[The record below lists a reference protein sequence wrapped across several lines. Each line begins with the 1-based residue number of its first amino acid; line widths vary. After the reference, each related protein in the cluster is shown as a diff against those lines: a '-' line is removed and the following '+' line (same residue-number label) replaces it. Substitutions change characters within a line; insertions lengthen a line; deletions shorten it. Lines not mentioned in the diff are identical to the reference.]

1 MTRKLLFSLG
11 LLFGFLA
18 AAGAGPRLEV
28 SLDRDRVRVGE
39 PVVYSLRVPPA
50 PGRQVKFPEPED
62 GRIGEFEINRAS
74 ETTGRDGS
82 REKRFVLQGFE
93 TGRFTLPVPE
103 VTVRQEDG
111 EEETLTG
118 PPLEIEVVSV
128 LDPAEEDADIRD
140 LKDPLGVPRSYL
152 WVFYLAGAAAVLAA
166 GAFFLYRKLARPV
179 KKAPP
184 PPPPRPAGK
193 IALEELERIRK
204 ADLPGRG
211 LVKEYYSRVSDTVRR
226 YLENR
231 FALRAPERTTEEFLQ
246 EMATT
251 SHLTGPQQDLVA
263 AFLEEADLV
272 KFARYGPTDKEIAT
286 VFAAAVRL
294 VRETGEDGLHRQEC
308 LCHSQGP
315 RGEGTG
321 EDRVEK
327 EKEV

>member
-1 MTRKLLFSLG
+1 MNPKLLFSLV
-11 LLFGFLA
+11 LLLGPLA

-28 SLDRDRVRVGE
+28 SLDRDEVRVGE
-39 PVVYSLRVPPA
+39 PVTYTLRVPPA
-50 PGRQVKFPEPED
+50 PGRRIIFPDPED

-74 ETTGRDGS
+74 ETAGEDGS

-103 VTVRQEDG
+103 VRVREEDG
-111 EEETLTG
+111 EEVILTG

-140 LKDPLGVPRSYL
+140 LKDPPGVPRSYL
-152 WVFYLAGAAAVLAA
+152 WILYLAGAAVILAA
-166 GAFFLYRKLARPV
+166 AAFLLYRKFARPE
-179 KKAPP
+179 KKEPP
-184 PPPPRPAGK
+184 PPPPRPAGE
-193 IALEELERIRK
+193 IALEELERIRR

-211 LVKEYYSRVSDTVRR
+211 LIKEYYSRVSDTVRR

-251 SHLTGPQQDLVA
+251 SHLTGDQQELVA

-272 KFARYGPTDKEIAT
+272 KFARYGPTEKEIAA

-294 VRETGEDGLHRQEC
+294 VRETGEEMSAEAPD
-308 LCHSQGP
+308 
-315 RGEGTG
+315 GTG
-321 EDRVEK
+321 NGR
-327 EKEV
+327 